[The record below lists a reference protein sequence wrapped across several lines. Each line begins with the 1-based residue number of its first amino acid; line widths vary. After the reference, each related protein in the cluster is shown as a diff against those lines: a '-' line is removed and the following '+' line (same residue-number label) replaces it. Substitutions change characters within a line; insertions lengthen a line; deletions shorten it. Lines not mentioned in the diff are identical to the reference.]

1 MLWLAHHMNKNFI
14 FQCLVIVVGML
25 GSFAVMLY
33 LCTQLPNYTL
43 TILLLW
49 LLCWLI
55 GYRIKTEY
63 RYMGSLVIVLNVIY
77 TFLFGGL
84 LMHLLSHYGQIYNN
98 LTYNQQAVI
107 DNVVEFLYKLIPNI
121 MLNVLFLVGVVYSLI
136 LLTLRIILVTFINK
150 GKINQPFL
158 NSLFQV
164 GYNQKQDSWVLIP
177 HFLFIKP
184 FAYLFF
190 IYALSLI
197 GYFWWANQ
205 SMPMIEWVF
214 WFTPFLIFLAVD
226 WWIWLS
232 GKVQQLDVAPDFWGE
247 EGETF
252 FNEQS
257 FEDLWRKY
265 HKFWLDKW
273 LVAGNKTTGGKE

>member
-1 MLWLAHHMNKNFI
+1 MNKNIF
-14 FQCLVIVVGML
+14 FQCLMISGSML
-25 GSFAVMLY
+25 GSLATALY
-33 LCTQLPNYTL
+33 ICVQLPTYSL
-43 TILLLW
+43 IILLFW
-49 LLCWLI
+49 LLGWLI
-55 GYRIKTEY
+55 GYRVKVEY
-63 RYMGSLVIVLNVIY
+63 RYIGSLVIALDLIY
-77 TFLFGGL
+77 TIFFGAL
-84 LMHLLSHYGQIYNN
+84 LIHLLNHYNQVYNN
-98 LTYNQQAVI
+98 LTYNQQAFI
-107 DNVVEFLYKLIPNI
+107 NDIIAFFYNLIPNI
-121 MLNVLFLVGVVYSLI
+121 LLVILFLVCFIYSII
-136 LLTLRIILVTFINK
+136 LLTLRIILIAFINQD
-150 GKINQPFL
+150 KINQPAL
-158 NSLFQV
+158 SWLFQM
-164 GYNQKQDSWVLIP
+164 GYAKKQDSWVLIP

-197 GYFWWANQ
+197 SYFWWANQ

-214 WFTPFLIFLAVD
+214 WFTPLLIFLAVD